1 MTSKGGEMGGF
12 VATSAPC
19 AKGAICHSL
28 DEFSKGRGAG
38 PRVRKLRDAIA
49 AAGSSHEGIADVF
62 DRHLLSH
69 VLSDADR
76 QRAIDYLKRY
86 WLNPKSPTPFFPS
99 VPVARLLAEGV
110 QKALDLS
117 LAGKGVV
124 PINAWWVPDSPEFK
138 VLTLADVKDGV
149 TVSGHVTLLVMT
161 PRPAVRGRSAN
172 AIMGDVAE
180 AHVTHRKGRAVRTQR
195 VRDL

>member
-1 MTSKGGEMGGF
+1 M
-12 VATSAPC
+12 
-19 AKGAICHSL
+19 
-28 DEFSKGRGAG
+28 
-38 PRVRKLRDAIA
+38 
-49 AAGSSHEGIADVF
+49 
-62 DRHLLSH
+62 
-69 VLSDADR
+69 SDSDR
-76 QRAIDYLKRY
+76 QRAIDHLKRY
-86 WLNPKSPTPFFPS
+86 WLDPKSPTPFFPS

-117 LAGKGVV
+117 LAGKGGAV

-161 PRPAVRGRSAN
+161 PRPAVRGRAAG

-180 AHVTHRKGRAVRTQR
+180 AHVTHRKGRAVTTQR